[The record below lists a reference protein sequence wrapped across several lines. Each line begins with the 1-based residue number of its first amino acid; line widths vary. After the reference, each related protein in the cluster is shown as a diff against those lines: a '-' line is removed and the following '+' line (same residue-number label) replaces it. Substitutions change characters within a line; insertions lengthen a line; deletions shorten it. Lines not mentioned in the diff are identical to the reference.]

1 MKGGLYVNNLF
12 ESCGISKTI
21 LNYWD
26 NVGYPEGDD
35 AAIIIAN
42 SSLQLSQKIER
53 LNSMSSSLSS
63 KLQNIIRDVSEKY
76 EKLKS
81 SFFNTP
87 GYFEVTEIDE
97 DGDENDL
104 CIIEDIKLLEDP
116 YFKDKYLEVYKYPHN
131 SFTARYS
138 GYVGIENGVIHD
150 IRSGDESINMAD
162 DFNIYAHIKVPFK
175 PMDIFK
181 VYWYG
186 QEYYGIFEKYATQT
200 TDLDY
205 SDTSICYCEVLN
217 EYFEFNH
224 KHLNVLRLDLLDESM
239 TDKRIEILEAA
250 RDIIKNK
257 SGFEYLEYLIYE
269 AKKESNIT

>member
-1 MKGGLYVNNLF
+1 MNNLF

-42 SSLQLSQKIER
+42 SILPLSQKIER
-53 LNSMSSSLSS
+53 LNSMSSGLSS
-63 KLQNIIRDVSEKY
+63 KLQNIIRNMTERY
-76 EKLKS
+76 ENMKTK
-81 SFFNTP
+81 FFDNT
-87 GYFEVTEIDE
+87 GYFLISEVDDDGYSETMCIVENLTVLKDDYFKNTYLRIELYPYSDFTSGCIGHLEIKDDIVFYIGY
-97 DGDENDL
+97 DGD
-104 CIIEDIKLLEDP
+104 IIDFEDE
-116 YFKDKYLEVYKYPHN
+116 
-131 SFTARYS
+131 
-138 GYVGIENGVIHD
+138 
-150 IRSGDESINMAD
+150 
-162 DFNIYAHIKVPFK
+162 FNIYVNVKVPFK
-175 PMDIFK
+175 PLDIIK
-181 VYWYG
+181 VSLHGKELYG
-186 QEYYGIFEKYATQT
+186 LIEKYATTT

-205 SDTSICYCEVLN
+205 SDTSVCYCEVLN

-224 KHLNVLRLDLLDESM
+224 KHLNVLKLDLLDENT